1 MLPSHGGIQDHA
13 AELLPVLFSR
23 EKFNQKF
30 WPKIE
35 SIDEIATNSWALK
48 HYWIATIVLSLLW
61 LTLNFSINDL
71 LQQPV
76 EKPVWLE
83 SITAIPTES
92 FSESY
97 LEPES
102 VESSGEY
109 ARRCGQDNFHIETD
123 NGNLESFGRIMEY

>member
-1 MLPSHGGIQDHA
+1 MLK
-13 AELLPVLFSR
+13 LV
-23 EKFNQKF
+23 
-30 WPKIE
+30 KIYAGANLDQL
-35 SIDEIATNSWALK
+35 SKALSN
-48 HYWIATIVLSLLW
+48 Y
-61 LTLNFSINDL
+61 DL

-123 NGNLESFGRIMEY
+123 NGNLESLWSQHGIFGSEHIPLEGTKGHIRL

>member
-1 MLPSHGGIQDHA
+1 MLKLVEISAGANLDQ
-13 AELLPVLFSR
+13 LSMT
-23 EKFNQKF
+23 FN
-30 WPKIE
+30 
-35 SIDEIATNSWALK
+35 N
-48 HYWIATIVLSLLW
+48 
-61 LTLNFSINDL
+61 NNL

-123 NGNLESFGRIMEY
+123 NGNLESFGRSMGY